1 MNTLQAFLT
10 DSKAL
15 PLLSSA
21 TPLVQWQDVST
32 SALAQYAPSDASLPM
47 GQYAVATVMNWAPGQ
62 GFAGAIPTWE
72 VGDGTWGVIGF
83 LPHPGLQV
91 MQIPL
96 SDLAGYDLTD
106 PRSCGQGVMHWAQ
119 LEENGSNQ
127 LAIPMYVNDGETFNA
142 LVFTPSYPTLTFYDA
157 PNTQLYF
164 SLQQPAK
171 LINLMDPAVWANAV
185 MRVANN
191 LGFAAGWPTWEYTT
205 NRGLIGIPAYDLG
218 AVPDASAENVT
229 TVLKLLHRTFLSL
242 QTCESVSSSLSSGV
256 FVDFTAPAIA
266 DPTLQILTD
275 CLFGAV
281 QVCLNAIPGVGGPLA
296 ALVSSGVQ
304 VALDATKSSGGTFSL
319 EQYQTMLVAA
329 SNATI
334 NYVTQLHDKLQQ
346 ATGDDLQTLWQSTYD
361 DPLSGRSITLGL
373 LANTPAEVVNGDSY
387 WAQLSQQLEVSYLD
401 NLKVQITAQLF
412 GIWSRTYQNRPADK
426 QWWYGTV
433 ASVTAPGGDCSK
445 YIASSDSDL
454 SVWYNDAQQ
463 VDDYVT
469 LNEWWMQ
476 LLASSSPEY
485 PPPSLVYNLFSDDGF
500 GVTTNWLGTFTKEQL
515 YTQFFLQQTQIGVIG
530 PQTWVYNQSDAIVSA
545 SMIDLKKGYAL
556 AGSTDTHGQVQ
567 VYSSNAIVSEMNATC
582 GFSQPVITNE
592 LAPILTS

>member
-1 MNTLQAFLT
+1 MNTQQAFLT
-10 DSKAL
+10 DSKAIELL
-15 PLLSSA
+15 PSA

-32 SALAQYAPSDASLPM
+32 SALAQYAPSDTTLPM

-62 GFAGAIPTWE
+62 GFVGAIPTWE

-91 MQIPL
+91 VQIPL
-96 SDLAGYDLTD
+96 ADLAGYDLSD
-106 PRSCGQGVMHWAQ
+106 PRSCGQGVMRWAQ
-119 LEENGSNQ
+119 AAENGANQ
-127 LAIPMYVNDGETFNA
+127 LAIPMYINDGETFNA

-164 SLQQPAK
+164 ALEQPAK
-171 LINLMDPAVWANAV
+171 LINLLDPAVWANAA

-218 AVPDASAENVT
+218 PVPDASAENVT
-229 TVLKLLHRTFLSL
+229 TVVKLLHRTFLSL
-242 QTCESVSSSLSSGV
+242 QTCESVSSSLSTGV

-266 DPTLQILTD
+266 DPTLQILTN

-319 EQYQTMLVAA
+319 EQYQTLLVDA

-346 ATGDDLQTLWQSTYD
+346 ATGDDLQTLWQSTYQ

-401 NLKVQITAQLF
+401 NLKVQITAQLY
-412 GIWSRTYQNRPADK
+412 GIESRTYQNRPVDK

-433 ASVTAPGGDCSK
+433 ASVTAPGGDCSQ
-445 YIASSDSDL
+445 YIASSASDL

-476 LLASSSPEY
+476 SLASSSPEY
-485 PPPSLVYNLFSDDGF
+485 PPPSLVYNLFSNDGF
-500 GVTTNWLGTFTKEQL
+500 GVTNGWLGTFTKEQL

-530 PQTWVYNQSDAIVSA
+530 TQTWVYNQSDAIVSA
-545 SMIDLKKGYAL
+545 SMIDLNAGYAL
-556 AGSTDTHGQVQ
+556 AGSTDSYGQLQ
-567 VYSSNAIVSEMNATC
+567 VYSSNTIVSEMNSAC

-592 LAPILTS
+592 LAPIT

>member
-1 MNTLQAFLT
+1 VNTQQAFLT
-10 DSKAL
+10 DSKSIELL
-15 PLLSSA
+15 PSA

-32 SALAQYAPSDASLPM
+32 SALAQYAPSDSTLPM

-62 GFAGAIPTWE
+62 GFVGAIPTWE

-91 MQIPL
+91 VQIPL
-96 SDLAGYDLTD
+96 ADLAGFDLSD
-106 PRSCGQGVMHWAQ
+106 PRSCGQGVMRWAQ
-119 LEENGSNQ
+119 AAENGANQ
-127 LAIPMYVNDGETFNA
+127 LAIPMYINDGETFNA

-164 SLQQPAK
+164 ALEQPAK
-171 LINLMDPAVWANAV
+171 LINLLDPAVWANAA

-218 AVPDASAENVT
+218 PVPDASAENVT
-229 TVLKLLHRTFLSL
+229 TVVKLLHRTFLSL
-242 QTCESVSSSLSSGV
+242 QTCESVSSSLSTGV

-319 EQYQTMLVAA
+319 EQYQTLLVDA

-334 NYVTQLHDKLQQ
+334 NYVTGLHDQLQQ

-361 DPLSGRSITLGL
+361 DPLSGRSVTLGL

-387 WAQLSQQLEVSYLD
+387 WAQLSQQLEASYLD
-401 NLKVQITAQLF
+401 NLKVQITAQLY
-412 GIWSRTYQNRPADK
+412 GIESRTYQNRPVDK

-433 ASVTAPGGDCSK
+433 ASVTAPGGDCSQ
-445 YIASSDSDL
+445 YIASSASDL

-476 LLASSSPEY
+476 SLASSDPEY
-485 PPPSLVYNLFSDDGF
+485 PPPSLVYNLFSNDGF
-500 GVTTNWLGTFTKEQL
+500 GVTNGWLGTFTKEQL

-530 PQTWVYNQSDAIVSA
+530 TQTWVYNQSDAIVSA
-545 SMIDLKKGYAL
+545 SMIDLNAGYAL
-556 AGSTDTHGQVQ
+556 AGSTDTYGQLQ
-567 VYSSNAIVSEMNATC
+567 VYSSNTIVSEMNSAC

-592 LAPILTS
+592 LAPIS

>member
-1 MNTLQAFLT
+1 MNTQQAFLT
-10 DSKAL
+10 DSKSIELL
-15 PLLSSA
+15 PSA

-32 SALAQYAPSDASLPM
+32 SALAQYAPSDSTLPM

-62 GFAGAIPTWE
+62 GFVGAIPTWE

-91 MQIPL
+91 VQIPL
-96 SDLAGYDLTD
+96 ADLAGFDLSD
-106 PRSCGQGVMHWAQ
+106 PRSCGQGVMRWAQ
-119 LEENGSNQ
+119 AAENGANQ
-127 LAIPMYVNDGETFNA
+127 LAIPMYINDGETFNA

-164 SLQQPAK
+164 ALEQPAK
-171 LINLMDPAVWANAV
+171 LINLLDPAVWANAA

-218 AVPDASAENVT
+218 PVPDASAENVT
-229 TVLKLLHRTFLSL
+229 TVVKLLHRTFLSL
-242 QTCESVSSSLSSGV
+242 QTCESVSSSLSTGV

-319 EQYQTMLVAA
+319 EQYQTLLVDA

-334 NYVTQLHDKLQQ
+334 NYVTGLHDQLQQ

-361 DPLSGRSITLGL
+361 DPLSGRSVTLGL

-387 WAQLSQQLEVSYLD
+387 WAQLSQQLEASYLD
-401 NLKVQITAQLF
+401 NLKVQITAQLY
-412 GIWSRTYQNRPADK
+412 GIESRTYQNRPVDK

-433 ASVTAPGGDCSK
+433 ASVTAPGGDCSQ
-445 YIASSDSDL
+445 YIASSASDL

-476 LLASSSPEY
+476 SLASSDPEY
-485 PPPSLVYNLFSDDGF
+485 PPPSLVYNLFSNDGF
-500 GVTTNWLGTFTKEQL
+500 GVTNGWLGTFTKEQL

-530 PQTWVYNQSDAIVSA
+530 TQTWVYNQSDAIVSA
-545 SMIDLKKGYAL
+545 SMIDLNAGYAL
-556 AGSTDTHGQVQ
+556 AGSTDTYGQLQ
-567 VYSSNAIVSEMNATC
+567 VYSSNTIVSEMNSAC

-592 LAPILTS
+592 LAPIS

>member
-10 DSKAL
+10 DSKSLAL
-15 PLLSSA
+15 LPSA

-32 SALAQYAPSDASLPM
+32 SALAQYAPSDTTLPM
-47 GQYAVATVMNWAPGQ
+47 GQYAVTTVMNWAPGQ

-91 MQIPL
+91 VQIPL
-96 SDLAGYDLTD
+96 ADLADYDLTN
-106 PRSCGQGVMHWAQ
+106 PQSCGQGVMRWAQ
-119 LEENGSNQ
+119 AEENGANQ
-127 LAIPMYVNDGETFNA
+127 LAIPMYVNDGETFKA
-142 LVFTPSYPTLTFYDA
+142 LVFTPSYPTLAFYDA

-164 SLQQPAK
+164 SLEQPAK
-171 LINLMDPAVWANAV
+171 LINLLDPPVWANAA

-218 AVPDASAENVT
+218 PVPEASAENVN
-229 TVLKLLHRTFLSL
+229 TVVKLLHRTFLSL
-242 QTCESVSSSLSSGV
+242 QVCESVSSSLTTGV

-266 DPTLQILTD
+266 DPTLQILVD

-319 EQYQTMLVAA
+319 EQYQDLLVHA
-329 SNATI
+329 SNAMI

-361 DPLSGRSITLGL
+361 DPLSGRSIPLGL

-387 WAQLSQQLEVSYLD
+387 WAQLSQQLEASYLD
-401 NLKVQITAQLF
+401 NLKVQITAQLY
-412 GIWSRTYQNRPADK
+412 GIQSRTYQNRPVDK

-433 ASVTAPGGDCSK
+433 ASVTAPGGDCSQ
-445 YIASSDSDL
+445 YIASSASDL

-476 LLASSSPEY
+476 SLASSNPEY
-485 PPPSLVYNLFSDDGF
+485 PPPSLVYNLFSNDGF
-500 GVTTNWLGTFTKEQL
+500 GVTTGWLGTFTKEQL

-530 PQTWVYNQSDAIVSA
+530 TQTWQYNQSDAIVSA
-545 SMIDLKKGYAL
+545 SMIDLQQGYAL
-556 AGSTDTHGQVQ
+556 AGSTDTYGQLQ
-567 VYSSNAIVSEMNATC
+567 VYSSDSIVINMNSAC

-592 LAPILTS
+592 LAPIS

>member
-1 MNTLQAFLT
+1 MNTQQAFLT
-10 DSKAL
+10 DSKSIELL
-15 PLLSSA
+15 PSA

-32 SALAQYAPSDASLPM
+32 SALAQYAPSDSTLPM

-62 GFAGAIPTWE
+62 GFVGAIPTWE

-91 MQIPL
+91 VQIPL
-96 SDLAGYDLTD
+96 ADLAGFDLSD
-106 PRSCGQGVMHWAQ
+106 PRSCGQGVMRWAQ
-119 LEENGSNQ
+119 AAENGANQ
-127 LAIPMYVNDGETFNA
+127 LAIPMYINDGETFNA

-164 SLQQPAK
+164 ALEQPAK
-171 LINLMDPAVWANAV
+171 LINLLDPAVWANAA

-218 AVPDASAENVT
+218 PVPDASAENVT
-229 TVLKLLHRTFLSL
+229 TVVKLLHRTFLSL
-242 QTCESVSSSLSSGV
+242 QTCESVSSSLSTGV

-319 EQYQTMLVAA
+319 EQYQTLLVDA

-334 NYVTQLHDKLQQ
+334 NYVTGLHDKLQQ

-361 DPLSGRSITLGL
+361 DPLSGRSVTLGL

-387 WAQLSQQLEVSYLD
+387 WAQLSQQLEASYLD
-401 NLKVQITAQLF
+401 NLKVQITAQLY
-412 GIWSRTYQNRPADK
+412 GIESRTYQNRPVDK

-433 ASVTAPGGDCSK
+433 ASVTAPGGDCSQ
-445 YIASSDSDL
+445 YIASSASDL

-476 LLASSSPEY
+476 SLASSDPEY
-485 PPPSLVYNLFSDDGF
+485 PPPSLVYNLFSNDGF
-500 GVTTNWLGTFTKEQL
+500 GVTNGWLGTFTKEQL

-530 PQTWVYNQSDAIVSA
+530 TQTWVYNQSDAIVSA
-545 SMIDLKKGYAL
+545 SMIDLNAGYAL
-556 AGSTDTHGQVQ
+556 AGSTDTYGQLQ
-567 VYSSNAIVSEMNATC
+567 VYSSNTIVSEMNSAC

-592 LAPILTS
+592 LAPIS

>member
-1 MNTLQAFLT
+1 MNTQQAFLT
-10 DSKAL
+10 DSKAIELL
-15 PLLSSA
+15 PSA

-32 SALAQYAPSDASLPM
+32 SALAQYAPSDSTLPM

-62 GFAGAIPTWE
+62 GFVGAIPTWE

-91 MQIPL
+91 VQIPL
-96 SDLAGYDLTD
+96 ADLAGYDLSD
-106 PRSCGQGVMHWAQ
+106 PRSCGQGVMRWAQ
-119 LEENGSNQ
+119 AAENGANQ
-127 LAIPMYVNDGETFNA
+127 LAIPMYINDGETFNA

-164 SLQQPAK
+164 ALEQPAK
-171 LINLMDPAVWANAV
+171 LINLLDPAVWANAA

-205 NRGLIGIPAYDLG
+205 NRGVIGIPAYDLG
-218 AVPDASAENVT
+218 PVPDASAENVT
-229 TVLKLLHRTFLSL
+229 TVVKLLHRTFLSL
-242 QTCESVSSSLSSGV
+242 QTCESVSSSLSTGV

-319 EQYQTMLVAA
+319 EQYQTLLVDA

-334 NYVTQLHDKLQQ
+334 NYVTQLHDQLQQ

-361 DPLSGRSITLGL
+361 DPLSGRSVTLGL

-387 WAQLSQQLEVSYLD
+387 WAQLSQQLEASYLD
-401 NLKVQITAQLF
+401 NLKVQITAQLY
-412 GIWSRTYQNRPADK
+412 GIESRTYQNRPVDK

-433 ASVTAPGGDCSK
+433 ASVTAPGGDCSQ
-445 YIASSDSDL
+445 YIASSASDL

-476 LLASSSPEY
+476 SLASSDPEY
-485 PPPSLVYNLFSDDGF
+485 PPPSLVYNLFSNDGF
-500 GVTTNWLGTFTKEQL
+500 GVTNGWLGTFTKEQL

-530 PQTWVYNQSDAIVSA
+530 TQTWVYNQSDAIVSA
-545 SMIDLKKGYAL
+545 SMIDLNAGYAL
-556 AGSTDTHGQVQ
+556 AGSTDTYGQLQ
-567 VYSSNAIVSEMNATC
+567 VYSSNTIVSEMNSAC
-582 GFSQPVITNE
+582 GFSQPVITSE
-592 LAPILTS
+592 LAPIS